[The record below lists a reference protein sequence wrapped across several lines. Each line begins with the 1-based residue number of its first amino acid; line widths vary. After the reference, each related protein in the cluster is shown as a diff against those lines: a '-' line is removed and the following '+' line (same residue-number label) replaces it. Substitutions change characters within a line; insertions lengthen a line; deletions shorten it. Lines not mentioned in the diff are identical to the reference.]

1 MTKMI
6 EKYSE
11 EGVEAG
17 KTFADIIAEYGLNQE
32 QINILQDFSKKRT
45 TTRFERLMA
54 EEIGDPE
61 MIKDFRYCGYY
72 DAGYYG
78 AGKCSVGHK
87 LRYVH
92 IAKNVHT
99 DEEIKFGI
107 LCVTDFFKLT
117 PLALKLIKQGF
128 YEANKEITQSLEKF
142 IEHGSFE
149 KYNEKTDIVKKLEAV
164 IEYANDRLPRP
175 FYDTFE
181 EMFTIGTM
189 QSFLEMKI
197 PVPDWF
203 EFRVNEIYKDVQVM
217 LRNKPVFEKLER
229 FETEEINI
237 SNDLR
242 EKIHNRIEFLKT
254 RLATTTSAI
263 NGINKIVNTDWN
275 SAVYYLEQIDE
286 SKLQKDQSNE
296 VKHIKDTLYTG
307 VTEEQLSKLKN
318 ILAV

>member
-142 IEHGSFE
+142 IEYGSFE
-149 KYNEKTDIVKKLEAV
+149 KYNEKTKIVEKLNAV
-164 IEYANDRLPRP
+164 IEHANDRLPRP
-175 FYDTFE
+175 FYDVFE

-189 QSFLEMKI
+189 QSFLDLKL

-217 LRNKPVFEKLER
+217 LRNKPVFEKLEQ
-229 FETEEINI
+229 FEEQQFNI
-237 SNDLR
+237 SSDLK

-254 RLATTTSAI
+254 RLAVSTNAI
-263 NGINKIVNTDWN
+263 KGINKIVNTDWN
-275 SAVYYLEQIDE
+275 NAVYYLDKIDE
-286 SKLQKDQSNE
+286 SKLSKEQSQD
-296 VKHIKDTLYTG
+296 VSHIKDSLSLG
-307 VTEEQLSKLKN
+307 LTEEQVERLK
-318 ILAV
+318 IYQAI